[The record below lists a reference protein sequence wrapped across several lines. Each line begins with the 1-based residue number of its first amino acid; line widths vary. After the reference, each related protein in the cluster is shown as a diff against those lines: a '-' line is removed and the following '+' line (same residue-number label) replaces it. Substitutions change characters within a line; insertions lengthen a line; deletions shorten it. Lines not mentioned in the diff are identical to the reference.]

1 MAKCMCASLSPPP
14 LPVPCLSLSVGV
26 LCCAQR
32 LALGGGS
39 AAHLTP
45 RRLRGSR
52 AQDCEQSLEGA
63 GGGCRF
69 MDDNRLCVSCANHCV
84 LMASWSSCLLVS
96 SAAQAAGGREC
107 YAYDSAQQWCADHQS
122 NVNCHD
128 GAEDWA
134 LPPVGNS
141 AGDQYHTSWCGARPS
156 RPSPLAPC

>member
-1 MAKCMCASLSPPP
+1 MEVGAGQSGQSLVNIHCASWRDKASVWDITKQKRFMAKCMCASLSPPP

-96 SAAQAAGGREC
+96 SAAQAAGGRE
-107 YAYDSAQQWCADHQS
+107 
-122 NVNCHD
+122 
-128 GAEDWA
+128 
-134 LPPVGNS
+134 
-141 AGDQYHTSWCGARPS
+141 
-156 RPSPLAPC
+156 